1 MIVSATVLLSLVVST
16 SMMASTTATV
26 AVPIVAAAISSILAI
41 SAIVIVKL
49 AVPAAASLTAIVTR
63 PIIIVHAV
71 ALVITEGLTP
81 VVLVSLMMAT
91 HATSVTT
98 SMSTSITW
106 ATTVAA
112 SFAHLLAI
120 WRDYGWLVASHLVVM
135 VHVATIIVV
144 EATTATLE
152 RIPSAAA
159 ATVVTTTIISWS
171 ARSALVLGL
180 CLLDIGTATID
191 LGHRVI
197 LDQILCNA
205 LIGKGHES
213 EASR

>member
-1 MIVSATVLLSLVVST
+1 MLLSLVVST
-16 SMMASTTATV
+16 SMVASATATV
-26 AVPIVAAAISSILAI
+26 AVPIVAAAISSILAV

-63 PIIIVHAV
+63 PIIIVHTV

-98 SMSTSITW
+98 SMSASITW
-106 ATTVAA
+106 TTTVAA
-112 SFAHLLAI
+112 SFAHLLTI

-159 ATVVTTTIISWS
+159 TVVTTTIIPWS

-180 CLLDIGTATID
+180 CLLDIDTATID
-191 LGHRVI
+191 LCHRVI
-197 LDQILCNA
+197 LDQILGNA